1 MKLLELYKGFSKWSW
16 PTSWHL
22 QFGRYCTISF
32 PCKSLYLQITAK
44 VSKIMKIVQCDL
56 TFIYIELLEALNS
69 FVEIRLVLEIR
80 NVVSFIK
87 HVFIK
92 SGTAQKC
99 VSMRKGFM
107 VI

>member
-1 MKLLELYKGFSKWSW
+1 MVLAYVIAFAVWKIL
-16 PTSWHL
+16 HN
-22 QFGRYCTISF
+22 ISF

-87 HVFIK
+87 IRFY
-92 SGTAQKC
+92 
-99 VSMRKGFM
+99 
-107 VI
+107 